1 MSKSKPRSTYPP
13 EYRTKLVELVRAGRS
28 PEKLAEEFEPCGAT
42 IRSWVKQADREEGR
56 RQDGLTSEE
65 RVEIR
70 HLRRE
75 NRQLRE
81 ERDILKKAAAW
92 FAKEA
97 DGASSKRSDS

>member
-1 MSKSKPRSTYPP
+1 MSKPTYPAK
-13 EYRTKLVELVRAGRS
+13 YRERLVDLVRSGRS
-28 PEKLAEEFEPCGAT
+28 PEKLAEEFEPCAAT
-42 IRSWVKQADREEGR
+42 IRSWVKQADLDDGR
-56 RQDGLTSEE
+56 RKDGLTSEE
-65 RVEIR
+65 RAELQ

-97 DGASSKRSDS
+97 DGASSKRSGS